1 MTMGQGDNKE
11 GTGSSIRYYES
22 GQRMSEGNHK
32 GGERDGKWV
41 YYFKDEQRMSE
52 GNYKD
57 GKRDGKWVFYDI
69 LGEKIKQEIWG
80 KGKLIKEI

>member
-1 MTMGQGDNKE
+1 MGQGDNKE

-41 YYFKDEQRMSE
+41 YY
-52 GNYKD
+52 
-57 GKRDGKWVFYDI
+57 DI